1 MENKQHLFLVEDDLS
16 FGAVL
21 KSYLELNDYEEIGRV
36 GSALQYLRDR
46 TGAIYLAV
54 KEKVGL
60 LINCF
65 KG

>member
-1 MENKQHLFLVEDDLS
+1 MLNYIIVTVLIVF
-16 FGAVL
+16 AVL
-21 KSYLELNDYEEIGRV
+21 VYDILTGRV

-54 KEKVGL
+54 KEKVDF
-60 LINCF
+60 LIKCF

>member
-1 MENKQHLFLVEDDLS
+1 MLTYLIITILIVF
-16 FGAVL
+16 AVL
-21 KSYLELNDYEEIGRV
+21 VYDILTGRV

-54 KEKVGL
+54 KEKVDF
-60 LINCF
+60 LIKCF

>member
-1 MENKQHLFLVEDDLS
+1 MLTYLIVTILIVF
-16 FGAVL
+16 AVL
-21 KSYLELNDYEEIGRV
+21 VYDMLTGGV

-60 LINCF
+60 LIKCF

>member
-1 MENKQHLFLVEDDLS
+1 MLTYLIVTILIVF
-16 FGAVL
+16 AVL
-21 KSYLELNDYEEIGRV
+21 VYDMVTGGV

-54 KEKVGL
+54 KEKVDF
-60 LINCF
+60 LIKCF

>member
-1 MENKQHLFLVEDDLS
+1 VLVYDILT
-16 FGAVL
+16 
-21 KSYLELNDYEEIGRV
+21 GRV

>member
-1 MENKQHLFLVEDDLS
+1 MLNYLIVTILIVF
-16 FGAVL
+16 AVL
-21 KSYLELNDYEEIGRV
+21 VYDILTGRV
-36 GSALQYLRDR
+36 GSALYLRDR

-54 KEKVGL
+54 KEKVDF

>member
-1 MENKQHLFLVEDDLS
+1 MLNYIIVTVFIV
-16 FGAVL
+16 FAVL
-21 KSYLELNDYEEIGRV
+21 VYDILTGRV

-46 TGAIYLAV
+46 TGAFYLAV
-54 KEKVGL
+54 KEKVDF